1 MGELRRDDYE
11 SFQDISEVIDDLEN
25 AVRYLKGDEEWN
37 KKDFFDL
44 MEDINWQTK
53 NKLKKIKDKTWKDI

>member
-1 MGELRRDDYE
+1 MGELRRDDYQ
-11 SFQDISEVIDDLEN
+11 SFQDISDTINDLEN
-25 AVRYLKGDEEWN
+25 AIRYLNGDEEWN

-44 MEDINWQTK
+44 MEDINWVTK

>member
-1 MGELRRDDYE
+1 MGELRRDDYQ
-11 SFQDISEVIDDLEN
+11 SFQDISDTINDLEN
-25 AVRYLKGDEEWN
+25 AIRYLNGDEEWN

-44 MEDINWQTK
+44 MEDINRVTK